1 MDTGMHPPTGFRTAK
16 RWSVEVFIGEH
27 DGKTR
32 AEARLHTDDPTNL
45 IGIGTSRLNPTDA
58 DVPEI
63 GDELAVARALS
74 ELAHLLLHAAVEDI
88 AGVTQQ
94 RVELTR

>member
-1 MDTGMHPPTGFRTAK
+1 MDTGTHVETGFRTAK

-27 DGKTR
+27 EGKTR

-45 IGIGTSRLNPTDA
+45 IGIGTSRLNPTDS

-63 GDELAVARALS
+63 GDELAVSRALRDV
-74 ELAHLLLHAAVEDI
+74 ADRLLRATSEDI
-88 AGVTQQ
+88 AQIEHAEVHLV
-94 RVELTR
+94 R